1 MTFKVV
7 GENIE
12 DSLGSGDQEQG
23 NYIDEALIQII
34 SLLHI
39 ALLTTNYNEDNY
51 TFLERKDL

>member
-39 ALLTTNYNEDNY
+39 ALLTTNYDEDNY